1 MNFETGSL
9 SWKAP
14 SSYSIIAAAD
24 QDQPPRQETVVD
36 VAGEM
41 TVQPRQAPGVEPDFL
56 RLDLDLERCQ
66 WLLAFVAGP
75 RTIALAI
82 PTTLLPRPAGK
93 RRRPLP
99 ADAGRPPRPEAV
111 DPRAHRRAGTC
122 RMAGMASDLR
132 VGILGPLELRV
143 GFGEPVAVVGTRLR
157 TLLIRLALDPDR
169 VVLASQLVDAVWDA
183 DPPAAAINAL
193 QSLVS
198 RLRRL
203 LPDVVKSHAAGYR
216 LALEPEAVDAVR
228 FERMALAGRE
238 RLREDPLAARE
249 LLREALAL
257 WRGPALADAAG
268 ARFAGAAIARLEE
281 LRLGATED
289 RIDAELL
296 TGPSDALVAELD
308 ELATAHPLRERLH
321 GQLMRALSASQR
333 PADALGSYERLRR
346 RLADELGIDPSEEV
360 RAIHLAVLRGDLT
373 AGPDKPHAPT
383 PPKAARAEQPPRSN
397 LRAQITSFVG
407 RGSDIAR
414 IEDLLARWRLVTLT
428 GPGGAGKTRL
438 AIEAGAGM
446 LDRMPDGV
454 WMVELAP
461 VADPLDLPRAVLS
474 LLGAR
479 ELGLLARRGSGAVP
493 PIERIV
499 QAIGDKHLLLVL
511 DNCEHLVAAAADFA
525 DLLLARCASLR
536 VLTTS
541 REPLGITGEALHPVG
556 PLAMPDEE
564 VTPAEALRYPAVR
577 LFADRA
583 AAGRPGFVV
592 EEATVGPVLRI
603 CRALDGIPLAIE
615 LAAAR
620 LRALSPDQIAARL
633 DDRFRLLAGGS
644 RAALPRHQT
653 LRAVVDWSWDLLS
666 DAERILARRLAVFP
680 GGATLDAVE
689 QVCADPALGGLA
701 RDEVIYLVAALVEK
715 SLVVA
720 DEGGAEVRYWMLETV
735 RAYGEER
742 RREAG
747 EDHALRGA
755 HAAYFLRLAEEAEP
769 HLRMADQLVWLD
781 RLSAEQENL
790 RAALH
795 WAIDERDALLAL
807 RLVAGLDWYWFLRSA
822 RAEGSE
828 LSAQALALPGSVPK
842 GLLARVLVMSA
853 MVSITGGTG
862 IERSLAF
869 MDRAAG
875 LVAELPSDDLH
886 LAHPALALL
895 PVLAAILRGDDGAAL
910 DQARSQHDH
919 PDAWVRALV
928 PLGVAQLL
936 INLGEAGEAQ
946 RQLDLALERFSQ
958 LGERWGIGQTLFA
971 RVELSAMRG
980 DERDVAGALMEAEQ
994 VLAGIGGR
1002 EDIGQIKI
1010 RLALAHARAGDLAAA
1025 ERELAVAEGLAEA
1038 IGSNELRVYVLLTR
1052 SQIARWQG
1060 NLGEARRLADA
1071 GFEMFESSWPPFEQ
1085 FYALLLAAR
1094 GHVSVEIGDL
1104 GGAHDWYQRSL
1115 KVAVKTRDRPVIARA
1130 VELLAAIAG
1139 AEGDPERSATLLG
1152 QAAALRGIG
1161 DEADPDVLR
1170 VRAAARAALGDE
1182 GFALAY
1188 ERGTAWRRE
1197 NLVEA
1202 LTAEVTSSGGT
1213 PAASAG
1219 RTPA

>member
-1 MNFETGSL
+1 
-9 SWKAP
+9 
-14 SSYSIIAAAD
+14 
-24 QDQPPRQETVVD
+24 
-36 VAGEM
+36 
-41 TVQPRQAPGVEPDFL
+41 
-56 RLDLDLERCQ
+56 
-66 WLLAFVAGP
+66 
-75 RTIALAI
+75 
-82 PTTLLPRPAGK
+82 
-93 RRRPLP
+93 
-99 ADAGRPPRPEAV
+99 
-111 DPRAHRRAGTC
+111 
-122 RMAGMASDLR
+122 MAGMASDLR

-183 DPPAAAINAL
+183 DPPAAATNAL

-333 PADALGSYERLRR
+333 PADALGAYERLRR

-373 AGPDKPHAPT
+373 ASPDKPHAPT
-383 PPKAARAEQPPRSN
+383 PPEAARAEPGPGGAGRAGGARAEAARAEAARAEAAPTEAGPAEAARAEQPPRTN

-407 RGSDIAR
+407 RGNDIAR
-414 IEDLLARWRLVTLT
+414 IKDLLARWRLVTLT

-479 ELGLLARRGSGAVP
+479 ELGMLARRGSGAVP
-493 PIERIV
+493 PMERIV

-525 DLLLARCASLR
+525 DLLLARCPSLR

-592 EEATVGPVLRI
+592 DEATVGPVLRI

-701 RDEVIYLVAALVEK
+701 PDEVIYLVAALVEK
-715 SLVVA
+715 CLVVA

-910 DQARSQHDH
+910 DRARSQHDH

-1010 RLALAHARAGDLAAA
+1010 RLALTHARAGDLAAA
-1025 ERELAVAEGLAEA
+1025 ERELAVADGIAEA

-1060 NLGEARRLADA
+1060 NLDEAGRLADA

-1094 GHVSVEIGDL
+1094 GHVSVEMGDL

-1115 KVAVKTRDRPVIARA
+1115 EVAVKTRDRPVIARA

>member
-1 MNFETGSL
+1 
-9 SWKAP
+9 
-14 SSYSIIAAAD
+14 
-24 QDQPPRQETVVD
+24 
-36 VAGEM
+36 
-41 TVQPRQAPGVEPDFL
+41 
-56 RLDLDLERCQ
+56 
-66 WLLAFVAGP
+66 
-75 RTIALAI
+75 
-82 PTTLLPRPAGK
+82 
-93 RRRPLP
+93 
-99 ADAGRPPRPEAV
+99 
-111 DPRAHRRAGTC
+111 
-122 RMAGMASDLR
+122 MAGMASDLR
-132 VGILGPLELRV
+132 VGILGPIELRV
-143 GFGEPVAVVGTRLR
+143 GFGEPVAVVGPRLR
-157 TLLIRLALDPDR
+157 TLLIRLALEPDR
-169 VVLASQLVDAVWDA
+169 VVLASQLVDAVWDGE
-183 DPPAAAINAL
+183 PPAAATNAL

-203 LPDVVKSHAAGYR
+203 LPDAVESHAAGYR

-228 FERMALAGRE
+228 FERLALAGRD
-238 RLREDPLAARE
+238 RLHEDPAAARE
-249 LLREALAL
+249 LLREALGL
-257 WRGPALADAAG
+257 WRGPALADAAN

-289 RIDAELL
+289 RIDAELA

-321 GQLMRALSASQR
+321 GQLMRALSMSQR
-333 PADALGSYERLRR
+333 QADALGAYERLRG
-346 RLADELGIDPSEEV
+346 RLADELGIDPSEEL
-360 RAIHLAVLRGDLT
+360 RAIHLGVLRGDLT
-373 AGPDKPHAPT
+373 PKPDPVHAAGAPTAGAAPAHGTPPAGPAADAP
-383 PPKAARAEQPPRSN
+383 ARTN

-407 RGSDIAR
+407 RGNDIAR
-414 IEDLLARWRLVTLT
+414 IEELLARWRLVTLT
-428 GPGGAGKTRL
+428 GAGGAGKTRL
-438 AIEAGAGM
+438 ATEAGSRM

-461 VADPLDLPRAVLS
+461 VPDPLDLPRAVLS

-493 PIERIV
+493 PMERIV
-499 QAIGDKHLLLVL
+499 QAIGDKRLLLVL
-511 DNCEHLVAAAADFA
+511 DNCEHLVGAAADFA
-525 DLLLARCASLR
+525 DVLLARCPSVR

-556 PLAMPDEE
+556 PLAMPDED
-564 VTPAEALRYPAVR
+564 VTTAEALRYAAVR

-583 AAGRPGFVV
+583 AAGRPGFAVD
-592 EEATVGPVLRI
+592 EATVAPVLRI

-666 DAERILARRLAVFP
+666 DAERMLARRLAVFP

-689 QVCADPALGGLA
+689 QVCADPALGGLE
-701 RDEVIYLVAALVEK
+701 RDEVIYLLAALVEK
-715 SLVVA
+715 SLVVV

-742 RREAG
+742 RCEAG
-747 EDHALRGA
+747 EDHPLRRA
-755 HAAYFLRLAEEAEP
+755 HAGYFLRLAEEAEP
-769 HLRMADQLVWLD
+769 HLRQADQLVWLD

-790 RAALH
+790 RAALR

-807 RLVAGLDWYWFLRSA
+807 RLVGGLDWYWFLRSA

-828 LSAQALALPGSVPK
+828 LSAQALALPGSPPG

-853 MVSITGGTG
+853 LVSITGGSG
-862 IERSLAF
+862 IERSLGS
-869 MDRAAG
+869 MERAAA
-875 LVAELPSDDLH
+875 LVAELPGDDPN

-895 PVLAAILRGDDGAAL
+895 PVLAAILRGDDAAGL
-910 DQARSQHDH
+910 SWARSQRNH
-919 PDAWVRALV
+919 PDPWVRALV
-928 PLGVAQLL
+928 PLVVAQLL

-958 LGERWGIGQTLFA
+958 LGERWGIGQTLSA

-980 DERDVAGALMEAEQ
+980 DEQDVAGALKEAEQ

-1025 ERELAVAEGLAEA
+1025 QRELAAAERIAEA
-1038 IGSNELRVYVLLTR
+1038 IGSDEQRVYLLLTR
-1052 SQIARWQG
+1052 SNIARWEG
-1060 NLGEARRLADA
+1060 NLEEARALADA
-1071 GFEMFESSWPPFEQ
+1071 GFGALHGGLPPFEQ
-1085 FYALLLAAR
+1085 FYSLLLTAR
-1094 GHVSVEIGDL
+1094 GHVAAEMGDL
-1104 GGAHDWYQRSL
+1104 DGAHGWYQRSL
-1115 KVAVKTRDRPVIARA
+1115 EVAVKTRDRPVIARA
-1130 VELLAAIAG
+1130 VELLAAMAR

-1182 GFALAY
+1182 GYALAY

-1197 NLVEA
+1197 DLVEA
-1202 LTAEVTSSGGT
+1202 LMAEVTSSVGT
-1213 PAASAG
+1213 PAGPAG
-1219 RTPA
+1219 RTPS